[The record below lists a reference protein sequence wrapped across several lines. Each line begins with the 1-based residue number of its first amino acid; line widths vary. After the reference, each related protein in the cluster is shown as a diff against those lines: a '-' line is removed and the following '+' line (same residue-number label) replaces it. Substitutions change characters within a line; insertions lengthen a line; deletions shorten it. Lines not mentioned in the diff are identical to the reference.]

1 MVFREKIDW
10 LSFAVILLGFSAYFW
25 IFPYGVGDREG
36 MAAQAG
42 LLIALAIIFTIAM
55 TIAATLLALMRPR
68 DANAPADER
77 DRNITRRASGFAYY
91 VLIAG
96 LAGCFALAH
105 ITRDLVLVLNAV
117 LAAAAVAELVR
128 LGLQIRFY
136 RTGQ

>member
-1 MVFREKIDW
+1 MAFREKIDW

-36 MAAQAG
+36 LAAQAG
-42 LLIALAIIFTIAM
+42 LLIALAIIFTVVM

-77 DRNITRRASGFAYY
+77 DRNITRRASGIAYY
-91 VLIAG
+91 VLIVG

-117 LAAAAVAELVR
+117 LAAAVVAELVR

-136 RTGQ
+136 RTGA

>member
-1 MVFREKIDW
+1 MAFREKIDW

-36 MAAQAG
+36 LAAQAG
-42 LLIALAIIFTIAM
+42 LLIALAIIFTIVM
-55 TIAATLLALMRPR
+55 PIVATLLALMRPR

-77 DRNITRRASGFAYY
+77 DRNITRRASGIAYY
-91 VLIAG
+91 VLIVG

-117 LAAAAVAELVR
+117 LAAAVVAELVR

-136 RTGQ
+136 RTGA

>member
-1 MVFREKIDW
+1 MAFREKIDW

-36 MAAQAG
+36 LAAQAG
-42 LLIALAIIFTIAM
+42 LLIALAIIFTIVM

-77 DRNITRRASGFAYY
+77 DRNITRRASGIAYY
-91 VLIAG
+91 VLIVG

-117 LAAAAVAELVR
+117 LAAAVVAELVR

-136 RTGQ
+136 RTGA